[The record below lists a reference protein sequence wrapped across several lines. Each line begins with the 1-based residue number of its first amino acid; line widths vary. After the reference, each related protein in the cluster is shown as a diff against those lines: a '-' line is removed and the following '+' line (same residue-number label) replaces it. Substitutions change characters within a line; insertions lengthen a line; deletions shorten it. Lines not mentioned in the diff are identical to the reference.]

1 MKYSLLMIA
10 LLVVVSC
17 TQVSPE
23 NITDAEDYNVFLGS
37 VESKKT
43 SKYFELWNSKI
54 QTDSMQLMSFG
65 IVAGEYSRYFQET
78 GDIKQ
83 LKMAE
88 KALDK
93 AVEIAAIGKS
103 GYYRAL
109 ARNYISQHRF
119 KEALELA
126 NSSRAMG
133 SGVEESR
140 KLLFDV
146 HMELGNYDKAQHYL
160 DSIKNMSDFDYL
172 IRLAKWSDHKGDLDT
187 AIRFMEK
194 ATAKA
199 ESSKNSALML
209 WSYTNLADYY
219 GHAGRIQESY
229 EHFLKSLRLDPQNAF
244 AKKGIA
250 WIVFSFEKKPNEALR
265 ILDSV
270 TKNFLSPDYYL
281 LKAEIAEY
289 MGKRTEMANNLDS
302 YAIAVENPDYGAM
315 YNVYNV
321 GMYLE
326 QTEQYNRALKIAK
339 MEVNN
344 RPTPGSYDLLA
355 YSYYKLGEKDKALEI
370 VKQHIEGKTFEPGIL
385 YRTAEIYKASG
396 EYLKVKELK
405 NELMGAIYELGPAM
419 ESKII
424 NL

>member
-1 MKYSLLMIA
+1 MRYLLFMMA
-10 LLVVVSC
+10 LVVMVSC
-17 TQVSPE
+17 TQESSKQ
-23 NITDAEDYNVFLGS
+23 ITDAEDYNVFLGS

-54 QTDSMQLMSFG
+54 QPDSMQLMSFG
-65 IVAGEYSRYFQET
+65 IVAGEYNRYFQET

-88 KALDK
+88 KALNK

-133 SGVEESR
+133 SGVEESQ
-140 KLLFDV
+140 KLLFDI
-146 HMELGNYDKAQHYL
+146 HMELGSYEKAKHYL

-172 IRLAKWSDHKGDLDT
+172 IRLAKWNDHKGDLET

-194 ATAKA
+194 AKERA
-199 ESSKNSALML
+199 ESSKNSSLML

-219 GHAGRIQESY
+219 GHAGRIQDSY
-229 EHFLKSLRLDPQNAF
+229 EHYLKSLRLDPQNAY

-250 WIVFSFEKKPNEALR
+250 WIVFSFEKNAKEALR

-270 TKNFLSPDYYL
+270 TKNYLSPDYYL

-289 MGKRTEMANNLDS
+289 MGNRAEMTNNLDN
-302 YAIAVENPDYGAM
+302 YAIEVANPDYGAM

-326 QTEQYNRALKIAK
+326 LTGQYNKALKIAEV
-339 MEVNN
+339 EVNS

-355 YSYYKLGEKDKALEI
+355 YSYFKLGEKDKALEI
-370 VKQHIEGKTFEPGIL
+370 VEQHIEGKTFEPGIL
-385 YRTAEIYKASG
+385 FRTAEIYKAQG
-396 EYLKVKELK
+396 EYTKVKELK
-405 NELMGAIYELGPAM
+405 NELLGATYELGPSM
-419 ESKII
+419 ESKIM